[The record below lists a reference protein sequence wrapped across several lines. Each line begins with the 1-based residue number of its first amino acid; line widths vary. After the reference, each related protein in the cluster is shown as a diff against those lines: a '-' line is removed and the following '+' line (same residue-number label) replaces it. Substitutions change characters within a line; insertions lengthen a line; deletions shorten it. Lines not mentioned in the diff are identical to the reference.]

1 MVGQLKSVA
10 FEYQFHNEPLRML
23 LTMANATGFSTL
35 NVYSQ
40 PNNLKF
46 FLRRSRIHEGVV
58 QGVKVGYN
66 TSQGHWVVDEK
77 LFQSTTRDSDDEDDS
92 EEGDS
97 SGKKTAIVD
106 APDDLDVEEEAEL
119 QENASSAR
127 IKGTAQELWKDLQH
141 DPKIDAIKLKPPTKY
156 NPANDMFYAG
166 LLLAS
171 NTGVPSMGKSYA
183 LALDFTLLI
192 PVNCQQRIGP
202 ESMHDNKVTR

>member
-10 FEYQFHNEPLRML
+10 FEYQFHNEPLRIL

-92 EEGDS
+92 DEGDGS
-97 SGKKTAIVD
+97 NMKKTTVD
-106 APDDLDVEEEAEL
+106 ERDDQDAEEDAVS
-119 QENASSAR
+119 QQDSTSTK
-127 IKGTAQELWKDLQH
+127 IKGPAQELWKDLQH
-141 DPKIDAIKLKPPTKY
+141 DPKINAIKLKPPTKY

-171 NTGVPSMGKSYA
+171 NTGVPSMG
-183 LALDFTLLI
+183 
-192 PVNCQQRIGP
+192 
-202 ESMHDNKVTR
+202 E